1 MCSQDSVHL
10 TVCHDVSMAT
20 PLLPYMTIQLI
31 SVCFNATTSPFF
43 VLILDCSMRPVLI
56 IRILHSVC
64 FLCCRAF
71 LLYKKKK
78 PQCTKVMFMV
88 GLLSATINS
97 KAKE

>member
-1 MCSQDSVHL
+1 MLSSSVHL

-20 PLLPYMTIQLI
+20 PLLPYMTIHLI
-31 SVCFNATTSPFF
+31 SVCFNATILHLFLCVDLRLFNETSAHYTY
-43 VLILDCSMRPVLI
+43 
-56 IRILHSVC
+56 LHSVC
-64 FLCCRAF
+64 FLCCCAF

-88 GLLSATINS
+88 DLLSATINS